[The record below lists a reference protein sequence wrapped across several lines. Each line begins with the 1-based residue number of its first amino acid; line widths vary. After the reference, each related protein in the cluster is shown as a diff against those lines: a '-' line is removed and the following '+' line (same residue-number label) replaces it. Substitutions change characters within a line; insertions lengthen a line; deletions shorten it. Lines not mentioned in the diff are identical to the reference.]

1 MVNSASGFDRRPA
14 VINGFSD
21 LVLTAFGPAIGRHA
35 RSAIGVAGL
44 PFNIAVEIEGEVL
57 LRG

>member
-1 MVNSASGFDRRPA
+1 

-21 LVLTAFGPAIGRHA
+21 PILAVFGPDTGRHA
-35 RSAIGVAGL
+35 RSAIGVAAS

-57 LRG
+57 LRK

>member
-1 MVNSASGFDRRPA
+1 MVNSAPGFDRHPA

-21 LVLTAFGPAIGRHA
+21 LVLATFGPEIGRHA